1 MINIGDDDII
11 IYQDYFQNGG
21 EINFPLK
28 SFDLSTT
35 NNNVFTGQNEKFDIQ
50 NIEAFFFAQF

>member
-1 MINIGDDDII
+1 MDDKMINIGDDDII

-35 NNNVFTGQNEKFDIQ
+35 NKKFDIQ